1 MNLHRNISR
10 SKLVR
15 LLSDL
20 ASVEVESSKQD
31 VAERLGLWLDAVGT
45 VRLDAALQSI
55 QTFAPQRPGQGLSAN
70 AAAVEAEFQHVRSS
84 LVKAIKASLPLAPV
98 EPDGETAVEYA
109 TYYQR
114 YQEQQRQIESKLAPL
129 RSQVRQVL
137 SRASTQLRQL
147 AALDALMEQMLG
159 AREQKLMASVP
170 VFLERR
176 FEQLRKADQPGW
188 LDTFR
193 KEWQGMLVAEVDVR
207 LQPVLGLIEAL
218 SNEVKK
224 HP

>member
-1 MNLHRNISR
+1 MNLHRNISS

-15 LLSDL
+15 LLRDL
-20 ASVEVESSKQD
+20 ASVEVDSSRQD

-45 VRLDAALQSI
+45 VRLEAALQSI
-55 QTFAPQRPGQGLSAN
+55 QTFAPQKAGQGLLASV
-70 AAAVEAEFQHVRSS
+70 AAVDAEFQHVRSG
-84 LVKAIKASLPLAPV
+84 LAAAIPAGLPLAPT
-98 EPDGETAVEYA
+98 EPDGETTVEYA
-109 TYYQR
+109 PYYQR
-114 YQEQQRQIESKLAPL
+114 YQDQQRQIESRVAPL

-137 SRASTQLRQL
+137 SRASTPLRQL

-159 AREQKLMASVP
+159 GREQKLLASVP
-170 VFLERR
+170 VFLEKR
-176 FEQLRKADQPGW
+176 FAHLRKANQPGW
-188 LDTFR
+188 VHTFR
-193 KEWQGMLVAEVDVR
+193 KEWQAVLMAEVDVR

>member
-1 MNLHRNISR
+1 MYLHRNISS

-20 ASVEVESSKQD
+20 TRVEVESSRQD
-31 VAERLGLWLDAVGT
+31 VAERLGWWLDAVGT

-55 QTFAPQRPGQGLSAN
+55 QTFAPQRSGQALSASV
-70 AAAVEAEFQHVRSS
+70 AAVDAEFQHVRSS
-84 LVKAIKASLPLAPV
+84 LAAAIMASLPLAPT
-98 EPDGETAVEYA
+98 ESDGETAEYA
-109 TYYQR
+109 PYYQR
-114 YQEQQRQIESKLAPL
+114 YLDQQRQMESKMGPL

-159 AREQKLMASVP
+159 GREQKLMASVP

-176 FEQLRKADQPGW
+176 FEHLRKANQPGW

-193 KEWQGMLVAEVDVR
+193 KEWQVVLLAELDVR
-207 LQPVLGLIEAL
+207 LQPVVGLIEAF
-218 SNEVKK
+218 SNEVNK
-224 HP
+224 HQ